1 MQFYIIGAGVIARS
15 HAEAIRK
22 LPNYDEI
29 ELKVADPNPQAL
41 SGFVER
47 YPEAVTFSDAKTM
60 LEGEAKEADIVV
72 ICTPPFTHYELS
84 RLALESGRHVLCEKP
99 LVMNRQEADELLEI
113 ARKKNRLLGCCS
125 DRFIGLPKTEEIK
138 RLIQS
143 NVLGEVYKVTF
154 VYRGQRSRPGVEYQP
169 ESRWF
174 LDHSKSGG
182 GIVMDWGSYDFAIL
196 NDVFKPSAIEVSSA
210 WVSKPQTEVDPVD
223 TVYDVEGHVGAMMKY
238 HLGGKTI
245 WVHYER
251 AHCTHGRPYHLVEI
265 EGTKGAVEWSPY
277 FESDKVVYRS
287 DKDGEVVTEEREFVN
302 ERDISFMDHPI
313 HYFYHKVNGE
323 SSLALTNEQAHFNF
337 SCLQALYDC
346 ADTGTVQKVKNVPSE
361 SEYVNSW
368 RLNQ

>member
-1 MQFYIIGAGVIARS
+1 MRFYLIGAGVIAKS
-15 HAEAIRK
+15 HADAIRK
-22 LPNYDEI
+22 LPNCDGI
-29 ELKVADPNPQAL
+29 ELKVSDLNSQAL
-41 SGFVER
+41 SGFVEL
-47 YPEAVTFSDAKTM
+47 YPEAISYTDAKTM
-60 LEGEAKEADIVV
+60 LAEEAKAEDIVV

-84 RLALESGRHVLCEKP
+84 KMALESGRNVLCEKP

-113 ARKKNRLLGCCS
+113 ARGKKRLLGCCS

-138 RLIQS
+138 KLIQS
-143 NVLGEVYKVTF
+143 NALGEVYKVTY

-174 LDHSKSGG
+174 LNRSKSGG
-182 GIVMDWGSYDFAIL
+182 GIVMDWGPYDFAIL

-210 WVSKPQTEVDPVD
+210 WVSKPETQADPLD

-238 HLGGKTI
+238 HLDGKTI

-251 AHCTHGRPYHLVEI
+251 AHCTHGKPYHLVEI

-277 FESDKVVYRS
+277 FESDKVVYTS

-302 ERDISFMDHPI
+302 ESNISFMDHPI
-313 HYFYHKVNGE
+313 HYFYSKVKGE
-323 SSLALTNEQAHFNF
+323 LSPALTNEQAHFNF

-346 ADTGTVQKVKNVPSE
+346 ADTGTVQKVKHVPFE
-361 SEYVNSW
+361 SEYVNS
-368 RLNQ
+368 